1 MGGIS
6 GGEVVWGE
14 FECIILGAIP
24 CGCPAFWDFKI
35 TFLCAGQPQGIAP
48 TLISNFFM
56 KNILFYISIF
66 IFFLFLNS
74 CEKGF
79 EDLNK
84 NPEFPTQTDIGPL
97 FNFVIQST
105 QLGGDEQ
112 LFMHNEVI
120 YPISQQGALTAET
133 FQNTPRGTE
142 DIWTRYYTSLAN
154 VRELE
159 KRFDEYEGEQEAT
172 NNVRAMVKIMLA
184 YQTFRVTDLFG
195 DIPFF
200 AAGKA
205 FQSLEFLEPKYD
217 SQESIYKF
225 LLDELKW
232 ANDNLNTSSDP
243 QTTSGE
249 AYLSF
254 GNFDNIFNAAGS
266 NGNASVLLWKK
277 FANSLRLRYALRM
290 VEKDA
295 SFANPILQ
303 DVLENDLPLIEPG
316 EDVGLYPRDLDW
328 EKTSTHYSF
337 HEHKKLR
344 MGSTIWNMMSEND
357 NIDGSGIFDPRAHIF
372 FESNNA
378 NEWVAFPQIPDANT
392 TVAGGIP
399 YQGHRDVNYSTK
411 GADNIYSPF
420 NYYLIRD
427 RFDVPEMMMTAA
439 EVNFLKA
446 EIYFRGLGVAVDEG
460 EARAQYTTGVVN
472 SIKFWQDI
480 FQNTSIWENK
490 PAVLSSGEIFSVTNH
505 PQISIF
511 NSNDQLNLIYAQR
524 WMDAFRQPWEAYAL
538 LRRTQAT
545 PREGAIPDYYRFA
558 YPSTEIQNN
567 ADNWAEQV
575 GRMGEDSPEVKVWW
589 MNW

>member
-1 MGGIS
+1 
-6 GGEVVWGE
+6 
-14 FECIILGAIP
+14 
-24 CGCPAFWDFKI
+24 
-35 TFLCAGQPQGIAP
+35 
-48 TLISNFFM
+48 M
-56 KNILFYISIF
+56 KNLLKYILVFTILI
-66 IFFLFLNS
+66 FLNS

-97 FNFVIQST
+97 FNFVIEST

-120 YPISQQGALTAET
+120 YPITQQGALTAET

-159 KRFDEYEGEQEAT
+159 KRFDEYEGDQEAT
-172 NNVRAMVKIMLA
+172 NNVRAMVKIILA

-200 AAGKA
+200 DAGKA
-205 FQSLEFLEPKYD
+205 FQSLDNLEPKYD
-217 SQESIYKF
+217 SQEAIYKF

-232 ANDNLNTSSDP
+232 ANDNINTLPDP
-243 QTTSGE
+243 KTTSGE

-266 NGNASVLLWKK
+266 SGNENVLSWQK
-277 FANSLRLRYALRM
+277 FANSLRLRYGLRM

-295 SFANPILQ
+295 SFANPIFQ
-303 DVLENDLPLIEPG
+303 DVLENDLPLIEEG
-316 EDVGLYPRDLDW
+316 EDVGLFPGELDW

-357 NIDGSGIFDPRAHIF
+357 NTNGSGIFDPRAYIF
-372 FESNNA
+372 FEPNNA
-378 NEWVAFPQIPDANT
+378 NEWVAFPQIPDTNT
-392 TVAGGIP
+392 EVAGGIP

-411 GADNIYSPF
+411 GSDNIYSPY

-427 RFDVPEMMMTAA
+427 RYDVPEIMMTAA
-439 EVNFLKA
+439 EVSFLKA
-446 EIYFRGLGVAVDEG
+446 EIYFRGLGVAIDEG
-460 EARAQYTTGVVN
+460 EARAEYTTGVVT
-472 SIKFWQDI
+472 SIKFWQSV
-480 FQNTSIWENK
+480 FQITGIWENA

-505 PQISIF
+505 PKINIF
-511 NSNDQLNLIYAQR
+511 TSNDQLNLIYAQR

-545 PREGAIPDYYRFA
+545 PREGTIPNYYRFE

-575 GRMGEDSPEVKVWW
+575 NKMGEDSPEVKVWW
-589 MNW
+589 MN